1 MNEILAFT
9 LISALLVVSPGPNGI
24 LIIQTMSSSSKKFA
38 YVNIIGL
45 VFATFL
51 HGAFSI
57 FGLSALV
64 LQSAE
69 LFMAVKLIGATY
81 LFYIGTKA
89 IYSSFKKKEINKNAS
104 RTTIKKKQG
113 SIKNSFIEGFLTQ
126 VLNPKVSMFYLAAF
140 PQFIDF
146 KNAAYLD
153 AFILVSIHTFF
164 IAIWFYTFANFLVK
178 IKQVSS
184 NSKIGIYVQRV
195 TGAIFI
201 FFAAMLLT
209 QEVKTK

>member
-24 LIIQTMSSSSKKFA
+24 LIIQTMSASTKKFA
-38 YVNIIGL
+38 YINILGL
-45 VFATFL
+45 VVATFL

-64 LQSAE
+64 LQSSE
-69 LFMAVKLIGATY
+69 LFMAVKLIGAAY
-81 LFYIGTKA
+81 LLYIGTKA
-89 IYSSFKKKEINKNAS
+89 IYSSFKKKEISENSS
-104 RTTIKKKQG
+104 RTTIKKKEG

-126 VLNPKVSMFYLAAF
+126 LLNPKVSMFYLAAF

-146 KNAAYLD
+146 KNAAYFD
-153 AFILVSIHTFF
+153 AFVLVSIHTFF

-184 NSKIGIYVQRV
+184 NSKIGIYIQRI

-201 FFAAMLLT
+201 FFAVMLLN

>member
-24 LIIQTMSSSSKKFA
+24 LIIQTMSASTKKFA
-38 YVNIIGL
+38 YINILGL
-45 VFATFL
+45 VVATFL

-64 LQSAE
+64 LQSSE
-69 LFMAVKLIGATY
+69 LFMAVKLIGAAY
-81 LFYIGTKA
+81 LLYIGTKA
-89 IYSSFKKKEINKNAS
+89 IYSSFKKKEVNKNLS
-104 RTTIKKKQG
+104 RTTIKKKEG

-126 VLNPKVSMFYLAAF
+126 LLNPKVSMFYLAAF

-146 KNAAYLD
+146 KNAAYFD
-153 AFILVSIHTFF
+153 AFVLVSIHTFF

-184 NSKIGIYVQRV
+184 NSKIGIYVQRI

-201 FFAAMLLT
+201 FFAVMLLN